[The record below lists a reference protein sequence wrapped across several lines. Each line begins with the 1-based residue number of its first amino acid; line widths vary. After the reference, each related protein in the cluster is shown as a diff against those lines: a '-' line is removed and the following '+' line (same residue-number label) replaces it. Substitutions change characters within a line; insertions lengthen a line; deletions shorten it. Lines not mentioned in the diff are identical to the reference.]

1 MMISEIMLGLLA
13 FSFLLFLWVFV
24 FFIFDAE
31 ILNGYFKRKLQQR
44 FKVEE

>member
-1 MMISEIMLGLLA
+1 MISEIILGLLCVT
-13 FSFLLFLWVFV
+13 FIVMVWVFS

-31 ILNGYFKRKLQQR
+31 ILNGYFKKKLQNK

>member
-1 MMISEIMLGLLA
+1 MISEIVLGLLC
-13 FSFLLFLWVFV
+13 FTFIVVIWVFS

-31 ILNGYFKRKLQQR
+31 ILNGYFKKKLQNR

>member
-1 MMISEIMLGLLA
+1 MIVSEILLGLLV
-13 FSFLLFLWVFV
+13 FTLMVFIWVFL

-31 ILNGYFKRKLQQR
+31 ILNGYFKKKLQNK

>member
-1 MMISEIMLGLLA
+1 MISEIMLGLLA
-13 FSFLLFLWVFV
+13 FTFLMIIWVFS

-31 ILNGYFKRKLQQR
+31 ILNGYFKKKLQNR